1 MERAE
6 SFLEVRA
13 GAGGVST
20 KSGVVALI
28 CGLVV
33 VMVSMQSFGAAA
45 PFGGGAATP
54 KPKATSADLRI
65 GFLESVDSLNPFQG
79 LNDPSYILYGLIYD
93 YLFSFDQDGNYVPN
107 LALSASCD
115 AVCMNWTY
123 EIRQGV
129 KWHDGTDFTVDDVV
143 FTINYNSQ
151 SIFHLWAFEPYMNR
165 IVQCSGKYPKQGC
178 GAYSNSAWNVT
189 VYFDRPFVPG
199 KSLFVPIIQE
209 AQWKGVSP
217 QQAQYSF
224 ANPNPIGT
232 GPFVADAAIYTEYQ
246 NQPAEALHLFK
257 NPNYHPVGN
266 QIAPTQIDNIYL
278 QQFQDE
284 STMAISLLRGDID
297 LAKMTSAGIGT
308 VIGQPNIGAQ
318 EGLLSTQYWNE
329 IGIEQSDPGN
339 KNTPLNPARWDV
351 NVRRA
356 MAMATNKDYIVST
369 IYQGK
374 GARGDSLMSPIT
386 PEWWYD
392 PTSDPGANLTFDI
405 AAANALLDAAGYTA
419 TWSDSTGTYR
429 AASSDITLS
438 IQTNACLCPNPT
450 NVTKVVPAGQ
460 HLEFKMDVRLEFPQ
474 EQQTGAY
481 LAAEWAR
488 IGIKLDV
495 VSLAED
501 ALSAEV
507 YGGQTDT
514 YIWYWSGD
522 PDPNYLLSIESGYTL
537 DGWNDNFWN
546 NRTYN
551 QLYVDHLAATNR
563 TERQSIVRAAEKL
576 NYESATYIIY
586 VFPFGE
592 WAYRTDLWT
601 GWGDWNAHPYR
612 QIDAFWGA
620 NPLFFDLQYAGTITP
635 NQPPIKPVISGGTFR
650 STFTNVTQAFTAT
663 SSDPESTDNLTFKW
677 DWGDGNITVSPPMPA
692 TGTVTSSETY
702 KWPSPGNYTIKVSV
716 ADGFNAP
723 VFSDAIYENVTQ
735 APPVLGTITGF
746 VKLSS
751 GSPIAGASVVA
762 SPGNYGNDTV
772 TDGSYSLQLPPGTY
786 TVAASAPLHNS
797 SSRSGVIVTAA
808 AATWVNFT
816 LRFTAGW
823 INGTVTNVV
832 DGTPLAAIGIT
843 ILTGTGTSVAAGST
857 NSQGKY
863 NISVVDGTYTVKATS
878 SAYVTQSKTNI
889 PVTGGQSTTV
899 NFQLAAV
906 PTGGGG
912 LSALQI
918 AGIGIVVVL
927 IAVAIVAALLIRR
940 RRSKEEEEAKINLP
954 PR

>member
-1 MERAE
+1 MEQAE

-178 GAYSNSAWNVT
+178 GAYSNSPWNVT

-209 AQWKGVSP
+209 AQWKGDSP

-246 NQPAEALHLFK
+246 NPPAEALHLFK

-308 VIGQPNIGAQ
+308 VIGQPNIGTQ

-392 PTSDPGANLTFDI
+392 PGANLTFDI

-429 AASSDITLS
+429 AASTDITLS
-438 IQTNACLCPNPT
+438 IQTNACQCPNPT

-474 EQQTGAY
+474 EQQTAAY
-481 LAAEWAR
+481 LTAEWAR
-488 IGIKLDV
+488 IGIKLTV
-495 VSLAED
+495 VALAED

-537 DGWNDNFWN
+537 DGWNDNNWN
-546 NRTYN
+546 NLTYN
-551 QLYVDHLAATNR
+551 QLYVDHLAATNP

-586 VFPFGE
+586 IFPFGE

-650 STFTNVTQAFTAT
+650 STFANVTQAFTAT

-702 KWPSPGNYTIKVSV
+702 KWPAPGNYTVKVSV

-735 APPVLGTITGF
+735 APAVLGTITGF

-751 GSPIAGASVVA
+751 GTPVAGASVVTT
-762 SPGNYGNDTV
+762 PGNYGNDTV
-772 TDGSYSLQLPPGTY
+772 TDGSYTVRLPPGTY

-797 SSRSGVIVTAA
+797 SSKSGVVVSASP
-808 AATWVNFT
+808 ATWVNFT
-816 LRFTAGW
+816 LGFNAGW
-823 INGTVTNVV
+823 IAGTVTSA

-843 ILTGTGTSVAAGST
+843 ILTGSGTSVAA
-857 NSQGKY
+857 
-863 NISVVDGTYTVKATS
+863 
-878 SAYVTQSKTNI
+878 
-889 PVTGGQSTTV
+889 
-899 NFQLAAV
+899 
-906 PTGGGG
+906 
-912 LSALQI
+912 
-918 AGIGIVVVL
+918 
-927 IAVAIVAALLIRR
+927 
-940 RRSKEEEEAKINLP
+940 
-954 PR
+954 

>member
-1 MERAE
+1 MRENFTE
-6 SFLEVRA
+6 FLRGSLAIYLMAARHPLYGA
-13 GAGGVST
+13 GHEFSCGSHHVGGVST

-33 VMVSMQSFGAAA
+33 VMVSMQSVGAAA
-45 PFGGGAATP
+45 PFNGGATTP
-54 KPKATSADLRI
+54 KPQATSADLKI

-79 LNDPSYILYGLIYD
+79 LNDPSYLLYGLVYD
-93 YLFSFDQDGNYVPN
+93 YLFSFDEDGNYVPN

-123 EIRQGV
+123 QIRQGV
-129 KWHDGTDFTVDDVV
+129 TWHDGTPFTVDDVV
-143 FTINYNSQ
+143 FSINYNSQ
-151 SIFHLWAFEPYMNR
+151 SLFHLWAFEPYMNR

-178 GAYSNSAWNVT
+178 GAYSNSPWNVT

-308 VIGQPNIGAQ
+308 VIGQPNIGTQ

-460 HLEFKMDVRLEFPQ
+460 HLEFKMDV
-474 EQQTGAY
+474 
-481 LAAEWAR
+481 
-488 IGIKLDV
+488 

-551 QLYVDHLAATNR
+551 QLYVDHLAATNP

-586 VFPFGE
+586 IFPFGE

-650 STFTNVTQAFTAT
+650 STFANVTQ
-663 SSDPESTDNLTFKW
+663 TFKW

-702 KWPSPGNYTIKVSV
+702 KWPAPGNYTVKVSV

-735 APPVLGTITGF
+735 APPILGTITGF

-751 GSPIAGASVVA
+751 GILIAGASVVA

-772 TDGSYSLQLPPGTY
+772 TDGSYTLQLPPGTY
-786 TVAASAPLHNS
+786 TVAASAYLHS
-797 SSRSGVIVTAA
+797 TASQSGVIVTAA

-816 LRFTAGW
+816 LVFTAGW
-823 INGTVTNVV
+823 INGTVTSAV
-832 DGTPLAAIGIT
+832 DSTPLPGIGIT
-843 ILTGTGTSVAAGST
+843 ILTGSGTSVAAGST

-878 SAYVTQSKTNI
+878 SAYVTQSKTGI
-889 PVTGGQSTTV
+889 PVSGGQSTTV
-899 NFQLAAV
+899 DFQLAPV

-918 AGIGIVVVL
+918 AGIAIVVVL
-927 IAVAIVAALLIRR
+927 IAVAIVAALLIRQ